1 MRITKSDLRRMIL
14 EAADSITAASPS
26 AHTKPDA
33 IPPTPQKS
41 PDLSRLSR
49 ILAHAVVEGVKS
61 GDMEQ
66 LKNAV
71 PIAQQI
77 LQKGTVA
84 EEELVSLEEIFG
96 LGKKAP
102 EQASYDAVY
111 RQWEVAA
118 EKARRTGSRE
128 WEQRANQLRQK
139 LYSLDAASPKVVK
152 RE

>member
-1 MRITKSDLRRMIL
+1 MKITKSDLRRMIL

-26 AHTKPDA
+26 ARTKPDA
-33 IPPTPQKS
+33 VPMPQKA

-77 LQKGTVA
+77 LQRGTVA

-139 LYSLDAASPKVVK
+139 LYSLDAASPKAVK